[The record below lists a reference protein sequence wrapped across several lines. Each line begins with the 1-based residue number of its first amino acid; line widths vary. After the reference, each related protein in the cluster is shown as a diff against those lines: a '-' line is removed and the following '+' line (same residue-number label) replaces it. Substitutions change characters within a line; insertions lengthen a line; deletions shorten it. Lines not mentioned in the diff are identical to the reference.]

1 MILDC
6 PDRLEQDLARLPDP
20 SDPATA
26 HDHATLAERLGGMAF
41 EDFDRLWIAG
51 LSEFAQ
57 AGRTKAVC
65 LALLVVRE
73 RYRDRAARHAQ
84 AEWARTVDRRAQ
96 RVREQLGPQRP
107 VVALH
112 ELVRSRQLRAL
123 IGRALERDSDLIV
136 IRRARQGIFVTL
148 A

>member
-1 MILDC
+1 
-6 PDRLEQDLARLPDP
+6 
-20 SDPATA
+20 
-26 HDHATLAERLGGMAF
+26 MAF

-84 AEWARTVDRRAQ
+84 TEWARTVDRRAQ
-96 RVREQLGPQRP
+96 RVREQLGPERP